1 MLYASLWAF
10 DHSTTLQDKLSF
22 FYQQQRLVYN
32 VHIGLALGTRQ
43 TSLWCTAVL
52 ETTGTKN
59 VKDTWV
65 GPHY

>member
-1 MLYASLWAF
+1 MQVFGPSIIQRP
-10 DHSTTLQDKLSF
+10 SRQTKLF
-22 FYQQQRLVYN
+22 LQQQRLVYN
-32 VHIGLALGTRQ
+32 VRIGLALGTRQ